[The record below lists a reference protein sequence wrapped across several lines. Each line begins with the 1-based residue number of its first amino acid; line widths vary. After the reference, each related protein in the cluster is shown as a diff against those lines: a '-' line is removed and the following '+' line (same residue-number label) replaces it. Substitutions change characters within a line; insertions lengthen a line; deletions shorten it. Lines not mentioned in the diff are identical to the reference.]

1 MAVVENIGVKLIISF
16 PNGGGN
22 LGPANFELGFQPP
35 NGVGL
40 TINAGAVSGG
50 GYLFFDFE
58 KEEYAGALE
67 LNIANIVNAKAI
79 GLITTKMPDG
89 SKGFS
94 MLIIISAEFNPAFQV
109 GYGFTLIG
117 VGGLLGLEQNRSI

>member
-1 MAVVENIGVKLIISF
+1 IGVKLTLSF
-16 PNGGGN
+16 PDGGGN
-22 LGPANFELGFQPP
+22 LGPADFALGFQPP

-40 TINAGAVSGG
+40 SINAGAVMGG

-58 KEEYAGALE
+58 NEEYAGALE
-67 LNIANIVNAKAI
+67 LTIAGFISAKAI

-94 MLIIISAEFNPAFQV
+94 MLIIITAEFSPAFQL
-109 GYGFTLIG
+109 GYGF
-117 VGGLLGLEQNRSI
+117 